1 MVARA
6 VGFKKKDKTVEVWG
20 EKVQVCLEELQYS
33 EVTLFLSLF
42 DVNIFEFVIREF
54 LINA

>member
-20 EKVQVCLEELQYS
+20 EVQVCLEKLQYP
-33 EVTLFLSLF
+33 EVTLPLSLF
-42 DVNIFEFVIREF
+42 DFNIFEFVIREF
-54 LINA
+54 LIQV